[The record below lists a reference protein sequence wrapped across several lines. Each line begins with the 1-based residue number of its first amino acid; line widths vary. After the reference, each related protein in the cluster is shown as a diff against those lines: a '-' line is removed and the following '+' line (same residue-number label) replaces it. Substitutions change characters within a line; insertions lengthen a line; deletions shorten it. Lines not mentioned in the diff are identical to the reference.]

1 VNVSATAVRLNVLSP
16 VSKNFVFAR
25 DLLIN
30 TTVRLFIDV
39 CFVDTFLCYGRGSNI
54 SDNQRTSHTQ

>member
-1 VNVSATAVRLNVLSP
+1 MNVSATAVCLNVLSP
-16 VSKNFVFAR
+16 VSKNFVYAR

-39 CFVDTFLCYGRGSNI
+39 CFVDTYGRGSNI